1 MQLNLELQAPATLN
15 SDQRSCSLPYPASLA
30 CGLCALGLA
39 LSDSPR
45 GSSQLPGVIRA
56 GPSQV
61 RGRVA
66 MATQVMGEAL
76 NALIRKW
83 S

>member
-1 MQLNLELQAPATLN
+1 VYLIAPLAHSHILH
-15 SDQRSCSLPYPASLA
+15 LLA

-56 GPSQV
+56 GPAQV
-61 RGRVA
+61 RDRVA